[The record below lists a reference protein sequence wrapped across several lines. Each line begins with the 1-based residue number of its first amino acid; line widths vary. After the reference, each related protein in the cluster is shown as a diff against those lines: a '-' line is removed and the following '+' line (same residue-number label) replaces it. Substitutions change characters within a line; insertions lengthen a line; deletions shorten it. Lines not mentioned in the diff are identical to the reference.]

1 MLLTVVLSL
10 ALIACDASAT
20 RPECFA
26 NSNFQLYPRNH
37 TVNITSL
44 SVNVANLL
52 LPDPYIAY
60 SGQTLR
66 QNLFMADLSRTIIY
80 PITPPA
86 KDSTG
91 GYIYNTTI
99 LPVAS
104 GLFVHTWMY
113 RQESTSR
120 TYCQEPFGVAFG
132 DTFIQDRIAIVIIA
146 PDNLGSWNQ
155 VSYRNVTTVHLVVCS
170 NATLCI
176 NPGFNRW
183 GPAGNI
189 IASNALV
196 DHSNSCFVNNS
207 FNVSISTSRINL
219 AFLFKDGDLL
229 IYHSNWLP
237 KGSFDFNQSFPL
249 QYFMTLPVGGN
260 LPRAQFFQSIVRQ
273 GGTNNGADDRC
284 VDFNISLHIA
294 HLVNRDLLVSYF
306 NNGSVANAADCAESA
321 SEELYCVTGSFQPPT
336 GVYPLSRYRAQV
348 DGFVRVT
355 QRGDYCQPPYADLLE
370 PPQPVVWRRFMLY
383 NCAFDFSVVIDNLPT
398 HQLQCYGIS
407 PKRLASMCYSSV
419 TIDVMRINATHLNNL
434 LNRVPDSF
442 SLYNYAVPD
451 NFYGCLHAFYLN
463 STTAYAVANRFPIK
477 PGGRQSN
484 RDYIATVLNAAHYTT
499 FSYIFGLAVITL
511 KPASGNKLVC
521 PIAND
526 TDIITERCVQYSL
539 YGYTGTG
546 VLSKNTSLTVPNG
559 KVFTA
564 SSTGAIIGV
573 FINGTMY
580 SITPCVT
587 VPVSVG
593 YHANFERVL
602 LFNGLS
608 CSQRSRAVSRPAST
622 LWNFSVSDE
631 SAIDTLSGCVVNA
644 ILHNDTTVSTCSMP
658 LGNSLCLINDTTV
671 AIAHA
676 VGLPKLYLVNYD
688 PLYDNNSATPIT
700 PVYWVKIPTNFTLTA
715 TDEFIQTNAPKVTID
730 CARYLCGDSSR
741 CLNILLHYGTFCDD
755 INKALAKVNTILDS
769 ALLSLSKELSINT
782 RDEIQSFAFGGDY
795 NFTGLMGCLGPN
807 CGATTYRSALSDLLY
822 DKVKITDPGFMQSYQ
837 KCIDSQWGG
846 SVRDLLCTQTYNGIA
861 VLPPIVSP
869 AMQALYT
876 SLLVGAV
883 ASSGYTFG
891 ITSAGVIPFATQ
903 LQFRLNGIGVT
914 TQVLVEN
921 QKLIASSFNNALVN
935 IQKGFTETS
944 IALSKMQDV
953 INQHAAQLQTLV
965 TQLGNSFGAISSS
978 INEIFSRLEGLAANA
993 EVDRLI
999 NGRMMV
1005 LNTYVTQLLL
1015 QASEAKAQNALAVQ
1029 KISECVKAQ
1038 SLRND
1043 FCGNGTHV
1051 LSIPQLAPNGVL
1063 FIHYAYTPT
1072 DYALVQ
1078 TSAGLCYNGTGYAP
1092 LRGMFVLPNNTNMWH
1107 FTSMQFYNP
1116 VNISYSNTQILTSCS
1131 INYTSVNYSVLQPS
1145 APSDYD
1151 FQKEFD
1157 KFYKNLSTSFNNTF
1171 NPNDF
1176 NFSMVDVTAQISSL
1190 HQVVDQLN
1198 QSFIDLKKLNV
1209 YEKTIKWPWYIWLAM
1224 IAGIVGLV
1232 LAVIMLM
1239 CMTNCCSCF
1248 KGMCDCRR
1256 CCGSYDSYDDVY
1268 PAVRVNKK
1276 RTV

>member
-1 MLLTVVLSL
+1 MVVYWCAMLLIVLL
-10 ALIACDASAT
+10 SAT
-20 RPECFA
+20 AALASRPQCFTGVTLEPKTHVI
-26 NSNFQLYPRNH
+26 NY
-37 TVNITSL
+37 TSV
-44 SVNVANLL
+44 SINPANLL

-60 SGQTLR
+60 AGQTLR
-66 QNLFMADLSRTIIY
+66 QNLFMADMSRLILY
-80 PITPPA
+80 PITPPS
-86 KDSTG
+86 KDANS
-91 GYIYNTTI
+91 GYSYNTTI
-99 LPVAS
+99 LNVTN
-104 GLFVHTWMY
+104 GFFVHTWMY
-113 RQESTSR
+113 KQSSTSPVF
-120 TYCQEPFGVAFG
+120 CQEPFGVAFG
-132 DTFIQDRIAIVIIA
+132 TTFENDRIAIIVIA
-146 PDNLGSWNQ
+146 PDKLGSWIHA
-155 VSYRNVTTVHLVVCS
+155 SYRTQTTVHILVCS
-170 NATLCI
+170 NATLCA

-189 IASNALV
+189 IASDALV
-196 DHSNSCFVNNS
+196 DHDKSCFVNNS
-207 FNVSISTSRINL
+207 FTVNVSTSRLNL

-229 IYHSNWLP
+229 VYHSNWLP
-237 KGSFDFNQSFPL
+237 SGVFDYNGSYPL
-249 QYFMTLPVGGN
+249 QYFMSLPVGAN
-260 LPRAQFFQSIVRQ
+260 LPRAQFFQSIVRK
-273 GGTNNGADDRC
+273 GGANNGADGQC
-284 VDFNISLHIA
+284 VNFDINLHVA
-294 HLVNRDLLVSYF
+294 HLVSRDLLVSYF
-306 NNGSVANAADCAESA
+306 DNGTVAQAADCANSA
-321 SEELYCVTGSFQPPT
+321 SQELFCVTGSFNPPT

-348 DGFVRVT
+348 AGYIHVT
-355 QRGDYCQPPYADLLE
+355 QQGDQCDPPYVQLQE
-370 PPQPVVWRRFMLY
+370 PPQPIVWKRFMLR
-383 NCAFDFSVVIDNLPT
+383 NCAFDFGIVMENLPT
-398 HQLQCYGIS
+398 YRLQCSGIS
-407 PKRLASMCYSSV
+407 PSRLMSMCYSSV
-419 TIDVMRINATHLNNL
+419 TIDTMRINSTHLNNL
-434 LNRVPDSF
+434 LTGVPDAF
-442 SLYNYAVPD
+442 STYNYALPK
-451 NFYGCLHAFYLN
+451 NFYGCIHAYYLN
-463 STTAYAVANRFPIK
+463 VTGAYAVASQNRIA

-484 RDYIATVLNAAHYTT
+484 IYYINTVLESAK
-499 FSYIFGLAVITL
+499 YIDKSLLFGLTIITL
-511 KPASGNKLVC
+511 KPSSGNKLVC
-521 PIAND
+521 PLAND
-526 TDIITERCVQYSL
+526 TAVIVDKCVQFNL

-546 VLSKNTSLTVPNG
+546 VLSTNTSLSIPNG

-564 SSTGAIIGV
+564 SSTGSIIGV
-573 FINGTMY
+573 LINGTTY
-580 SITPCVT
+580 SIKPCVT

-593 YHANFERVL
+593 YHANYQRVL

-608 CSQRSRAVSRPAST
+608 CDQRAMAVTQPASST
-622 LWNFSVSDE
+622 WTAAALDTSVV
-631 SAIDTLSGCVVNA
+631 DTPSGCVLNA
-644 ILHNDTTVSTCSMP
+644 IYNNETIVNTCTMP
-658 LGNSLCLINDTTV
+658 LGNSLCLINSTLSV
-671 AIAHA
+671 ASANS
-676 VGLPKLYLVNYD
+676 LPQLRLVTFD
-688 PLYDNNSATPIT
+688 PLYNNLSATPIT
-700 PVYWVKIPTNFTLTA
+700 PVYWVQIPTNFTLSA
-715 TDEFIQTNAPKVTID
+715 TDEYIQTTSPKVTID

-741 CLNILLHYGTFCDD
+741 CLDVLLHYGTFCDD
-755 INKALAKVNTILDS
+755 INKALSKVSSILDG
-769 ALLSLSKELSINT
+769 ALLSLAKELAVNT
-782 RDEIQSFAFGGDY
+782 RDETVPVFSGDY
-795 NFTGLMGCLGPN
+795 NFTGLMGCLGPQ
-807 CGATTYRSALSDLLY
+807 CSATTYRSAFSDLLY

-846 SVRDLLCTQTYNGIA
+846 SIRDLLCTQTYNGIA

-944 IALSKMQDV
+944 IALTKMQDV
-953 INQHAAQLQTLV
+953 INQHASQLQTLV

-1005 LNTYVTQLLL
+1005 LNTYVTQLLI
-1015 QASEAKAQNALAVQ
+1015 QASEARAQNALAMQ

-1063 FIHYAYTPT
+1063 FIHYSYTPT
-1072 DYALVQ
+1072 EYALVQ

-1092 LRGMFVLPNNTNMWH
+1092 VRGMFVLPNNSNLWH

-1116 VNISYSNTQILTSCS
+1116 VNVSKSNTQVLSSCS
-1131 INYTSVNYSVLQPS
+1131 INYTSVNYTVLQPDG
-1145 APSDYD
+1145 PSDFNFD
-1151 FQKEFD
+1151 QQFD
-1157 KFYKNLSTSFNNTF
+1157 KFYKNLSAVFNNTF

-1176 NFSMVDVTAQISSL
+1176 NFSMVDVTQQVSSL
-1190 HQVVDQLN
+1190 RDVVSQLN

-1209 YEKTIKWPWYIWLAM
+1209 YEKTIKWPWYVWLAM